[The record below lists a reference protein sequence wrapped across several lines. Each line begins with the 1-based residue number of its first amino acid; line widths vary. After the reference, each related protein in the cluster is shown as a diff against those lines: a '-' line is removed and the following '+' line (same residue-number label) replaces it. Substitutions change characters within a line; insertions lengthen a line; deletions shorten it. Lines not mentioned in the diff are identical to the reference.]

1 MDEEALEQM
10 EVGDTDEGATRSKDQ
25 LGQMKSEPSGHPA
38 ESLSSRRVGE
48 GGSSD
53 GKTIVRQQSL
63 GFYKDKDVHSEDF
76 SPAASLCTSG
86 ATSSSQAPGS
96 HSTNRESGK
105 TQNPSTPVKGDANQ
119 SFVSTLPQSLSA
131 ASDFKMSS
139 PATVQVANDTSAFK
153 EATEEADLLFIPDDD
168 QDWMRPKRP
177 PSVDSP
183 GPSAVLNGPL
193 LPAEEQLIL
202 EGLNEEQEWLERK
215 RVTGVIGRLV
225 QYKKGEIPSKDI
237 LGLRRTGQGR
247 LMVTAVRGDG
257 PAARAGVVSG
267 DQLISVNGEKIWE
280 YYPAKALLS
289 GVKGPAN
296 LVFLGFSGKLQ
307 AEVRVKQPDE
317 PRLGLPPQISV
328 PNKVIAKTKREE
340 DRDRKKRWAE
350 QLQVAGTSDAPTLQL
365 RDTVVFEQSVNTSLL
380 IATEE
385 TNKASTT
392 DAGYSS
398 QADASTSQN
407 TGVYELLQQD
417 AREILFRALKGDFV

>member
-25 LGQMKSEPSGHPA
+25 LGQMKSEPSGHP

-53 GKTIVRQQSL
+53 GKPIVRQQSL
-63 GFYKDKDVHSEDF
+63 GFYKDKDVHNEDV
-76 SPAASLCTSG
+76 SPALLLNTGG
-86 ATSSSQAPGS
+86 ATSSSSAAGG
-96 HSTNRESGK
+96 HSTNREIGK
-105 TQNPSTPVKGDANQ
+105 TQNPSTPVKGDGNL

-139 PATVQVANDTSAFK
+139 PATVHESDDTSASK
-153 EATEEADLLFIPDDD
+153 RATEEADLLFIPDDD

-183 GPSAVLNGPL
+183 GPAAVLNGPL
-193 LPAEEQLIL
+193 LPAEEQLSL
-202 EGLNEEQEWLERK
+202 EGLNEEEEWLERK

-267 DQLISVNGEKIWE
+267 DQLVSVNGEKIWE

-350 QLQVAGTSDAPTLQL
+350 QLQAAGTSDAPTLQL
-365 RDTVVFEQSVNTSLL
+365 KDTVVFEQSVNTSLL

-385 TNKASTT
+385 ANKASTT

>member
-1 MDEEALEQM
+1 MDEEGLEQM
-10 EVGDTDEGATRSKDQ
+10 EVGDTDEGATQGKDQ
-25 LGQMKSEPSGHPA
+25 LGQMTSEPSGHP

-48 GGSSD
+48 D

-63 GFYKDKDVHSEDF
+63 GFYRDKDVHNEDV
-76 SPAASLCTSG
+76 SPAPSLSTCG
-86 ATSSSQAPGS
+86 AASSSQAAGN
-96 HSTNRESGK
+96 HSTSGK
-105 TQNPSTPVKGDANQ
+105 MQNLSTPVKVDGSQD
-119 SFVSTLPQSLSA
+119 FVSTLPQSLSA

-139 PATVQVANDTSAFK
+139 PATVHVVEDSSALNK
-153 EATEEADLLFIPDDD
+153 VTEEADLLFIPDDD
-168 QDWMRPKRP
+168 QEWMRPKKP
-177 PSVDSP
+177 PSADSP
-183 GPSAVLNGPL
+183 GPAAVLNGPL
-193 LPAEEQLIL
+193 LPVEEQLKN
-202 EGLNEEQEWLERK
+202 EALNEEEEWLERK

-225 QYKKGEIPSKDI
+225 QYKKGETPSKDI

-340 DRDRKKRWAE
+340 DRDRRKKAE
-350 QLQVAGTSDAPTLQL
+350 LLQAGVASDVLTLQL
-365 RDTVVFEQSVNTSLL
+365 KDTVVFEQTANTSLL

-385 TNKASTT
+385 ANQPSAAN
-392 DAGYSS
+392 AGYSS